1 MGTSRQPSTTK
12 VLLALASFVVAVGT
26 VSWLVT
32 ANSRV
37 RDAPP
42 TDTPALIATPGVTP
56 VPLDCATNELELVG
70 AFNECVA
77 SVPYAAEPCSVSGHV
92 LEVTLRL
99 GGGSFSAFLYME
111 IDGGYSGPGTY
122 DLPAWPHPLGTA
134 KDPPKVAVQ
143 QDGTGEYSG
152 LIHGVTVEQ
161 YGSDLLWQSVAGGLV
176 VTGVDGR
183 SGTVTA
189 ILELSSGHN
198 ATMLGAELTV
208 SGAWS
213 CP

>member
-1 MGTSRQPSTTK
+1 MGTSRQPSTPK
-12 VLLALASFVVAVGT
+12 VLLALASFVVAVGA

-32 ANSRV
+32 ARSGS

-42 TDTPALIATPGVTP
+42 ADTPALIATPGTTP
-56 VPLDCATNELELVG
+56 IPLDCAPNQLELVG

-77 SVPYAAEPCSVSGHV
+77 SVPYSAEPCSVSGHV
-92 LEVTLRL
+92 LDVVLRL
-99 GGGSFSAFLYME
+99 GGGSFSAFLYIE
-111 IDGGYSGPGTY
+111 VDGPYDGPGTY

-143 QDGTGEYSG
+143 QDGTGEYSR

-161 YGSDLLWQSVAGGLV
+161 YGSDLLWQSVAGVLV
-176 VTGVDGR
+176 VTGLDGR
-183 SGTVTA
+183 SGTLTA
-189 ILELSSGHN
+189 ILELSSGRN
-198 ATMLGAELTV
+198 ATVLGAELSV
-208 SGAWS
+208 SGAWN